1 MKKKICGWIAF
12 LCFVRMIGIA
22 GSSDLELIS
31 FAESVAQMIGA
42 AVIMLISSKI
52 GGII

>member
-12 LCFVRMIGIA
+12 LCFVRMVGIA

-31 FAESVAQMIGA
+31 FAESVAQTIPA
-42 AVIMLISSKI
+42 LALMLISSKI